1 MTDTYKEQKKTRA
14 LEAIDK
20 GGNIVLQKNGDD
32 ALLFMPGAVAKF
44 CIAHGYDEQTC
55 SWSHGSYFSN
65 LSAASME
72 FSPVETHPDERT
84 EAIEHID
91 NLMEKINGLES
102 VGVTDAD
109 TVLADMVERADFEQ
123 TGVAAE
129 IFNLY
134 TEADGAG
141 REVIGSMF
149 ESLIGESFDT
159 FLSEATKACE
169 KTLEQSEVEAKPSP
183 ALRAK
188 NNLRD
193 ALMGDQKSFIA
204 LLKEYGKD
212 CALDN
217 FDLFESIEQVA
228 VEEDWSYERQQI
240 QTEGLDR
247 NAELYR
253 FDSMGCLE
261 ATDGKEVIDEALEEF
276 DDFCDWASGTEL
288 EYIGAYGTVS
298 NDIKQAIAKYQDA
311 VGKSGGEHDAGS
323 DVPERSEAIQ
333 SLDEIIEQASEAAV
347 DNELG
352 DEMSVSNGE
361 R

>member
-55 SWSHGSYFSN
+55 TWSHGSYFSN
-65 LSAASME
+65 LTAASME

-84 EAIEHID
+84 DAIEHID
-91 NLMEKINGLES
+91 DLMDKIDSLES

-134 TEADGAG
+134 TEADVAG
-141 REVIGSMF
+141 REIIGSMF
-149 ESLIGESFDT
+149 ESLIGRSFDT

-169 KTLEQSEVEAKPSP
+169 KSLKSPEVGESLDDLMEQKTEVAADSE
-183 ALRAK
+183 L
-188 NNLRD
+188 
-193 ALMGDQKSFIA
+193 
-204 LLKEYGKD
+204 
-212 CALDN
+212 
-217 FDLFESIEQVA
+217 
-228 VEEDWSYERQQI
+228 VEE
-240 QTEGLDR
+240 L
-247 NAELYR
+247 
-253 FDSMGCLE
+253 
-261 ATDGKEVIDEALEEF
+261 
-276 DDFCDWASGTEL
+276 
-288 EYIGAYGTVS
+288 
-298 NDIKQAIAKYQDA
+298 
-311 VGKSGGEHDAGS
+311 
-323 DVPERSEAIQ
+323 
-333 SLDEIIEQASEAAV
+333 
-347 DNELG
+347 
-352 DEMSVSNGE
+352 SVSSEE